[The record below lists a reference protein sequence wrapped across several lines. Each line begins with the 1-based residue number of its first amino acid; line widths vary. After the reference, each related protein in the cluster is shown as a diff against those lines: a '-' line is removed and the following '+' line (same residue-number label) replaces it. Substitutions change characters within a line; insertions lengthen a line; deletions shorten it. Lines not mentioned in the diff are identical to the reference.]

1 MRIPR
6 LRISILAA
14 VAVVGATAA
23 VALGAPGR
31 THDND
36 AAAVARAIAKS
47 AAVQSGHFS
56 FAASLAGSQAGALTF
71 SGLGGYDAKHQE
83 TAFKLNLGSIP
94 ALLSGLGV
102 KGIPQ
107 VVDAV
112 SQKSVVYLHM
122 PTLAAQAG
130 GAGKEWI
137 SVDLSKLPK
146 NLTSGLSIGTLTK
159 STSAVKALTALSSS
173 IVVHK
178 VGKTTV
184 RGSSTT
190 HYRVTADTTKVVKAL
205 LPKSQQA
212 GVLKALKASGNT
224 SLPIQVYV
232 DGSGY
237 VRRFQVTGK
246 VKLQGSPALHL
257 TLRVDL
263 FDPGAK
269 VDVTV
274 PPASTTADAT
284 QQIAGLLG
292 GLGGGGGG

>member
-23 VALGAPGR
+23 VALGAPAR
-31 THDND
+31 THDNNT
-36 AAAVARAIAKS
+36 AAVQRAIAKT

-71 SGLGGYDAKHQE
+71 SGIGGYDSKQQE
-83 TAFKLNLGSIP
+83 TEFKLNLGSIP

-102 KGIPQ
+102 SGLPQ
-107 VVDAV
+107 IVDAV
-112 SQKSVVYLHM
+112 SQKTVVYLHL
-122 PTLAAQAG
+122 PKLAAQTG
-130 GAGKEWI
+130 GAGKEWL

-146 NLTSGLSIGTLTK
+146 NLTSGLSIGQLSK
-159 STSAVKALTALSSS
+159 SASAIKGLTALSSS
-173 IVVHK
+173 ITVHK

-205 LPKSQQA
+205 VPKAQQA
-212 GVLKALKASGNT
+212 AALKSLKASGNT

-232 DGSGY
+232 DGSGL

-246 VKLQGSPALHL
+246 IKLQGSPALHL
-257 TLRVDL
+257 TVRVDL

-274 PPASTTADAT
+274 PPASVTADAT
-284 QQIAGLLG
+284 QLIAGLLG
-292 GLGGGGGG
+292 SLGGGGGG